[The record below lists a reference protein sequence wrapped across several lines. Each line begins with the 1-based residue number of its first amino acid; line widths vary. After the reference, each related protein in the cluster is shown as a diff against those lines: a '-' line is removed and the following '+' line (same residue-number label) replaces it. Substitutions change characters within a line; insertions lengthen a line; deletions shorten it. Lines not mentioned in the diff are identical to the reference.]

1 MPPRK
6 YSSTMIKTEY
16 GNFDGDRWEDVC
28 QIVFKRRYENDSY
41 FEIPATPGDFGIEG
55 FTRSGKAF
63 QCYCPDEHYSS
74 SELYEK
80 QRDKITKDL
89 KKLKTFQ
96 KQLASKLGDTLIKQ
110 WFFVSPMN
118 SKNDLVD
125 HCTKKRDEV
134 KSWGLSIID
143 NNKFE
148 VIPAD
153 IDFLK
158 PELYQILKIDDGKI
172 DIIPSEAT
180 TEEDKLKWKDK
191 EILLV
196 KNAQRKHKARFESD
210 TKGIEKKVDSLTE
223 KSVSHFLEGNGI
235 LKKWQSDYPDDF
247 EKFIKIINQVEEQV
261 EEECMFPNQDNNK
274 LYRKFST
281 MVEIKIK
288 ESFPYLDQTMVQN
301 LCNQVMADWIL
312 RCPIDFE

>member
-1 MPPRK
+1 
-6 YSSTMIKTEY
+6 MIKTEY

-28 QIVFKRRYENDSY
+28 QIIFKRRYENDSY
-41 FEIPATPGDFGIEG
+41 FEIPATPGDYGIEG

-89 KKLKTFQ
+89 KKLKTFES
-96 KQLASKLGDTLIKQ
+96 QLSNKLGGTLIKQ

-143 NNKFE
+143 NANFE

-153 IDFLK
+153 IGFLK
-158 PELYQILKIDDGKI
+158 PEIHQVLKIDERKI
-172 DIIPSEAT
+172 DIVPTEIT

-191 EILLV
+191 KISLV
-196 KNAQRKHKARFESD
+196 ENAQRKHKARFAPTANNLD
-210 TKGIEKKVDSLTE
+210 KNVDSLTE
-223 KSVSHFLEGNGI
+223 KSISHFLEGNDI
-235 LKKWQSDYPDDF
+235 LKKWQSDYPDDY
-247 EKFIKIINQVEEQV
+247 EKFIKIISQVEEQV
-261 EEECMFPNQDNNK
+261 IEECMFQEKDNNS
-274 LYRKFST
+274 LYRSFAK
-281 MVEIKIK
+281 MVENKIK
-288 ESFPYLDQTMVQN
+288 DSFPYLDNTMIMN

-312 RCPIDFE
+312 RCPINFE

>member
-1 MPPRK
+1 
-6 YSSTMIKTEY
+6 MIKTEY

-28 QIVFKRRYENDSY
+28 QIIFKRRYENDSY
-41 FEIPATPGDFGIEG
+41 FEIPATPGDYGIEG

-89 KKLKTFQ
+89 KKLKTFES
-96 KQLASKLGDTLIKQ
+96 QLSNKLGGTLIKQ

-143 NNKFE
+143 NANFE

-153 IDFLK
+153 IGFLK
-158 PELYQILKIDDGKI
+158 PEIHQILKIDERKI
-172 DIIPSEAT
+172 DIVPTEIT

-191 EILLV
+191 KISLV
-196 KNAQRKHKARFESD
+196 ENAQRKHKARFAPAANNLD
-210 TKGIEKKVDSLTE
+210 KNVDSLTE
-223 KSVSHFLEGNGI
+223 KSISHFLEGNDI
-235 LKKWQSDYPDDF
+235 LKKWQSDYPDDY
-247 EKFIKIINQVEEQV
+247 EKFIKIISQVEEQV
-261 EEECMFPNQDNNK
+261 IEECMFQEKDNNS
-274 LYRKFST
+274 LYRSFAK
-281 MVEIKIK
+281 MVENKIK
-288 ESFPYLDQTMVQN
+288 DSFPYLDNTMIMN

-312 RCPIDFE
+312 RCPINFE

>member
-1 MPPRK
+1 
-6 YSSTMIKTEY
+6 MIKTEY

-28 QIVFKRRYENDSY
+28 QIVFKRRYEDDSY
-41 FEIPATPGDFGIEG
+41 FEIPATPGDYGIEG
-55 FTRSGKAF
+55 FTRSGKVF
-63 QCYCPDEHYSS
+63 QCYCPDEYYSS
-74 SELYEK
+74 NELYDK

-89 KKLKTFQ
+89 KKLKTFES
-96 KQLASKLGDTLIKQ
+96 QLASKLGDTLIQQ

-118 SKNDLVD
+118 SKNDLID

-143 NNKFE
+143 NDNFE

-153 IDFLK
+153 IGFLK
-158 PELYQILKIDDGKI
+158 PEIYHVLKINDGKI
-172 DIIPSEAT
+172 DVNPIEAMS
-180 TEEDKLKWKDK
+180 EEDKLKWKDK
-191 EILLV
+191 EISLV

-210 TKGIEKKVDSLTE
+210 TTGIEKKIDSLTE

-261 EEECMFPNQDNNK
+261 EEECMFPIQDNNK

-281 MVEIKIK
+281 LVETKIK
-288 ESFPYLDQTMVQN
+288 DSFPYLDQPMVQS
-301 LCNQVMADWIL
+301 LCNQVIADWIL

>member
-1 MPPRK
+1 
-6 YSSTMIKTEY
+6 MIKTEY
-16 GNFDGDRWEDVC
+16 GNFDGNRWEDAC

-55 FTRSGKAF
+55 FTRRGKAF
-63 QCYCPDEHYSS
+63 QCYCPDEYYST

-89 KKLKTFQ
+89 KKLKTYES
-96 KQLASKLGDTLIKQ
+96 QLSKKLGGTIIKQ

-143 NNKFE
+143 NSSFE

-153 IDFLK
+153 IGFLK
-158 PELYQILKIDDGKI
+158 PEIYHVLKIDEQKI
-172 DIIPSEAT
+172 DITPTEIT

-191 EILLV
+191 KISLV
-196 KNAQRKHKARFESD
+196 ENAQRKHKARFESSANNLD
-210 TKGIEKKVDSLTE
+210 KKVDSLTE
-223 KSVSHFLEGNGI
+223 KSISHFLEGNGI
-235 LKKWQSDYPDDF
+235 LKKWQSDYPEDY
-247 EKFIKIINQVEEQV
+247 EKFIKIISQVEEQV
-261 EEECMFPNQDNNK
+261 IEECMFQEKDNNI
-274 LYRKFST
+274 LYRSFSLL
-281 MVEIKIK
+281 VEEKVK
-288 ESFPYLDQTMVQN
+288 ESFPYLDNAMVVN
-301 LCNQVMADWIL
+301 LCNQVMADWI
-312 RCPIDFE
+312 